1 MPVATLGF
9 PIHNSRMKF
18 IIPLLALT
26 ASTFAHDAN
35 VEMAKAATAF
45 LSALTS
51 DQKTEATFPFKT
63 EEKDERTNWH
73 FIPRERKGLTIKE
86 MTEPQR
92 VLARALLRTGLSDDG
107 VAKAEQIQSLES
119 ILREMEAGQQGKP
132 VRDPERYFVSVF
144 GTPGGKEPWGWRWE
158 GHHQSFN
165 YTIAGDA
172 APSMTPSFFG
182 TNPGEVMDGPHKGL
196 RVLGNEEELGRTL
209 VKSLNEEQRKVAI
222 ILAEAPKEVLDVPGR
237 NDSKPEGIS
246 YSALDVEQK
255 VQLIKLIKTY
265 LYRCRPDVA
274 AEDWAKV
281 EAGGMEKLFFA
292 WAGGVERGQP
302 HYYRAQAGS
311 FVLEYDNVQ
320 NGANHVHSLWR
331 DFDHDFGGDLL
342 RKHYEQSHK

>member
-1 MPVATLGF
+1 
-9 PIHNSRMKF
+9 MKSSVF
-18 IIPLLALT
+18 LSLLVLT
-26 ASTFAHDAN
+26 APVFGHDAN
-35 VEMAKAATAF
+35 LEMAKAASAF
-45 LSALTS
+45 LAALS
-51 DQKTEATFPFKT
+51 PEQKAAATFPFKT

-73 FIPRERKGLTIKE
+73 FIPRERKGLVIKE
-86 MTEPQR
+86 MSEPQR

-107 VAKAEQIQSLES
+107 YTKAEQIQSLES
-119 ILREMEAGQQGKP
+119 ILREMEAGQTGKA

-182 TNPGEVMDGPHKGL
+182 TNPGEVMAGPQKGL
-196 RVLGNEEELGRTL
+196 RVLGNEEELGRAL
-209 VKSLNEEQRKVAI
+209 VKSLNDEQRKVAI

-246 YSALDVEQK
+246 YAALTAEQK

-281 EAGGMEKLFFA
+281 EKAGMEKLFFA

-302 HYYRAQAGS
+302 HYYRVQAGN

-320 NGANHVHSLWR
+320 GGANHVHSLWR